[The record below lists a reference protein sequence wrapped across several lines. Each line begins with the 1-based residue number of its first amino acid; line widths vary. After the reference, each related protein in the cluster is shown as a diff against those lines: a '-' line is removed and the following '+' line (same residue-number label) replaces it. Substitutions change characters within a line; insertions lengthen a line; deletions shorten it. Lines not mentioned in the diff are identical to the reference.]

1 MYTVPYTEQI
11 IPVFLF
17 RGSVKEKVH
26 VFNEFHDII
35 LELIDDT
42 DLIKGVFN
50 YSKYNSLKDYF
61 SSPSDPRRSRSF
73 AQELK
78 NTDKYIVT
86 TFSRPIKR
94 FHGHKNTTGESFCI
108 LSLYKFLTE
117 VHFFTVSF
125 FTILPWFVFTSK
137 KLIYYILIIIL
148 LLVEYKHKELTIT
161 YLLRNLIFV
170 NKGYTYTC
178 TMLALNSQN
187 IFSKF

>member
-17 RGSVKEKVH
+17 RVAVKEKVH
-26 VFNEFHDII
+26 VQNEFHDII
-35 LELIDDT
+35 LELIVDT
-42 DLIKGVFN
+42 DLTKR
-50 YSKYNSLKDYF
+50 YSLKDYF

-117 VHFFTVSF
+117 VHFFTVF
-125 FTILPWFVFTSK
+125 FTILPWFLFTSK
-137 KLIYYILIIIL
+137 ILIYYILIIIL

-178 TMLALNSQN
+178 TMLAFNSQN